1 MTDGK
6 HALEEAK
13 IVWFPNQRVVRTV
26 LQSVAGI
33 VLAAVALF
41 AAIAVFAPGI
51 LAELEAILPP
61 TAYAWLVGF
70 IAVCAA
76 ISGALSKLMAIP
88 GVNAWLISHSPF
100 GTAPQSSIIDAG
112 ASSNGPVSIT
122 RVE

>member
-6 HALEEAK
+6 HALDEAK

-26 LQSVAGI
+26 LQSVAGF

-61 TAYAWLVGF
+61 AAYAWLVGF

-76 ISGALSKLMAIP
+76 ISGALSKLMAVP

-100 GTAPQSSIIDAG
+100 GTAPQSSIIDGGTAG
-112 ASSNGPVSIT
+112 NDPNTIT
-122 RVE
+122 RV